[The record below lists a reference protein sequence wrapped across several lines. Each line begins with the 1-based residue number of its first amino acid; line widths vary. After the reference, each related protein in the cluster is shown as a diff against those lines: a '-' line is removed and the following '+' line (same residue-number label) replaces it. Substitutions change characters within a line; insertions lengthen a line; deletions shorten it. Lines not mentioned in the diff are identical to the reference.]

1 MKTREIV
8 CQFYICKGSCAKGK
22 NAAQYGICQHCKKY
36 RKKEGAAPARTDK
49 RKQKLEK
56 IRKRELRD
64 AYQAAM
70 AELV

>member
-1 MKTREIV
+1 MKTREIG
-8 CQFYICKGSCAKGK
+8 CQVYICKGSCTKGE
-22 NAAQYGICQHCKKY
+22 NAALYGTCQQCKKY

-64 AYQAAM
+64 AY
-70 AELV
+70 

>member
-8 CQFYICKGSCAKGK
+8 CQFYICKGNCTKDK
-22 NAAQYGICQHCKKY
+22 NDTLYGTCQKCKKY

-64 AYQAAM
+64 AY
-70 AELV
+70 